1 MKTSRNSQFVGRGVV
16 VALALLLL
24 SGGAVFGVVPQATS
38 GIYLEMD
45 IENADQV
52 QPVKMFLAPDRMRMD
67 IDMMGQSASIVSIG
81 GEAGKMLM
89 IQHGQ
94 KMYMEFTAEMMA
106 GLAAMGGQMP
116 PEVAEEVEN
125 PTMPTFTRTGNT
137 KQVGE
142 WNAYEVKIEHP
153 DQEGEMAMWFSPDV
167 GADFRQVAEQFMS
180 SMSSLL
186 DNPTLGQMAGGGGMG
201 GSNLISSIRTQLESA
216 EIPDGFPVQIISGA
230 GGVQSINT
238 LRAIDTNASFD
249 ATTWVAPEGYT
260 KMDMPFR
267 R

>member
-1 MKTSRNSQFVGRGVV
+1 VGRGAVA
-16 VALALLLL
+16 ALALLLA
-24 SGGAVFGVVPQATS
+24 SGAPVFGEAPQVVS
-38 GIYLEMD
+38 GVYLEMD
-45 IENADQV
+45 IENSGQV

-81 GEAGKMLM
+81 GDDAKMVM

-106 GLAAMGGQMP
+106 GLAAVGGQMP
-116 PEVAEEVEN
+116 PEVAEETEN

-142 WNAYEVKIEHP
+142 WNAYEVVIEHP
-153 DQEGEMAMWFSPDV
+153 DQDGEMAMWFSPDV
-167 GADFRQVAEQFMS
+167 GADFRQVAEQFIK
-180 SMSSLL
+180 SMSSFL
-186 DNPTLGQMAGGGGMG
+186 DNPMMGQMTGGGGMG
-201 GSNLISSIRTQLESA
+201 GQNLISSIQTQLESA
-216 EIPDGFPVQIISGA
+216 EIPDGFPVQIISSA
-230 GGVQSINT
+230 GGAQSVNT
-238 LRAIDTNASFD
+238 LRAIDTNASFE
-249 ATTWVAPEGYT
+249 ASTWVAPEGYT